1 MDNKLDVYS
10 GWINNIESILFSEN
24 QIKARI
30 RELANLI
37 NKDYADKKVIIIGLL
52 KGSFMF
58 VSDLVRLLNVEY
70 ILDFMSISSYKN
82 NVSTDH

>member
-1 MDNKLDVYS
+1 MDNKLDVCG